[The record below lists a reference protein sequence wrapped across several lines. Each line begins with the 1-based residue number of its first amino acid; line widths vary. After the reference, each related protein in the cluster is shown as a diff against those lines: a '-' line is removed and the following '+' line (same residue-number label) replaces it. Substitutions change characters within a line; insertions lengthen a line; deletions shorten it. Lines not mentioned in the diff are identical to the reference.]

1 MGHELGQ
8 SVVGR
13 KKGAFGWSLRWPR
26 PWR

>member
-13 KKGAFGWSLRWPR
+13 KKGAFGWSLR
-26 PWR
+26 